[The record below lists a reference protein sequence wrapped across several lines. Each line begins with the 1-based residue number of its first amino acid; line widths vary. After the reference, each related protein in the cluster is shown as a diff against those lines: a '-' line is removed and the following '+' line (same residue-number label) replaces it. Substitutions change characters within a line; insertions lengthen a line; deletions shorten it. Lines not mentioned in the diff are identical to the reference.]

1 MKQLMIAAL
10 AVASC
15 TVYGATKPDAKL
27 DNMSKDAVYNLTLTT
42 KYLDY
47 ATKAGPNDITA
58 KESTNTKVNDYEV
71 YKGKEKDGVLKNKV
85 IGLSDTAYTACYDKF
100 VAATNKIQKEELQN
114 LPLVISDYKET
125 VKTYAIYGIDEV
137 TGRATVV
144 ANIPVVTK
152 ITFKYQ
158 DTSKPT
164 KVVSKNMNG
173 VVIVDGGKTTS
184 YIWDNAT
191 KDFAGENIFAGS
203 KKGKPVQL
211 ATASRSACKG
221 FQFGQA
227 NVAKDLNT
235 DGGFHWISGALS
247 ATSDSDG
254 TVAMGW
260 GTGKVKLNAT
270 QNNEKYVINSLA
282 GNFAGVSKFGGVMAN
297 GEYGTWKL
305 SYDDA
310 STKILLCRSEEEG
323 GYKGKGA
330 VPTRKYDDTVFSDKN
345 GVAIPESYEEIL
357 GKKKVEIVD

>member
-1 MKQLMIAAL
+1 MKKLMIAAL

-47 ATKAGPNDITA
+47 ATKAGPTISV
-58 KESTNTKVNDYEV
+58 KEGEDYSLD
-71 YKGKEKDGVLKNKV
+71 KGGTDAGVLKNKL
-85 IGLSDTAYTACYDKF
+85 IGLKPSVEAAQEACRTKF
-100 VAATNKIQKEELQN
+100 SVKTNELQKT
-114 LPLVISDYKET
+114 LGIPLVVSDYKET

-137 TGRATVV
+137 TKKATVV

-158 DTSKPT
+158 DESKPT
-164 KVVSKNMNG
+164 KVVSKNLNG

-191 KDFAGENIFAGS
+191 KDFVGENIFAGS

-310 STKILLCRSEEEG
+310 STKILLCRSEKEG

-345 GVAIPESYEEIL
+345 GVVYPETYEEIL
-357 GKKKVEIVD
+357 GKKKVEIID

>member
-1 MKQLMIAAL
+1 MKKLMITAL

-71 YKGKEKDGVLKNKV
+71 YKGKDGVLKNKV
-85 IGLSDTAYTACYDKF
+85 IGLSPTAYTACYDKF
-100 VAATNKIQKEELQN
+100 VAATNTIQKEELQN

-125 VKTYAIYGIDEV
+125 VKTYAIYGIDED
-137 TGRATVV
+137 TGRAKVV

-203 KKGKPVQL
+203 KQGKPVQL
-211 ATASRSACKG
+211 ATASESECKG

-227 NVAKDLNT
+227 NVAKDMNT
-235 DGGFHWISGALS
+235 DGGFHWIAGNLPKSE
-247 ATSDSDG
+247 G
-254 TVAMGW
+254 TVTMGW

-282 GNFAGVSKFGGVMAN
+282 GNFAGVSKFGGVMAA

-310 STKILLCRSEEEG
+310 CTKILLCRED
-323 GYKGKGA
+323 GYHGKGNA
-330 VPTRKYDDTVFSDKN
+330 PARKYDSNDYNQWNYKDGCEGMT
-345 GVAIPESYEEIL
+345 PESYEEIL
-357 GKKKVEIVD
+357 GKKKVEIID